1 MIIVHMVE
9 KNFIHR
15 LQQRENRAYVELY
28 DYYFARLHRLAANY
42 VFDVETAKD
51 IVQSVFV
58 SLYERIDT
66 LGEDMNLGAYLSV
79 TVRNNCLNY
88 LRDRRVEDKH
98 KTLYLQASEQA
109 DALDWLDDEE
119 VIANIKAVI
128 AMLPDK
134 YRKVCELR
142 FYGNLPYSEIAAQ
155 LKRWEKVL
163 LAAQKKM
170 EDQNMAKRMDYFVN
184 MLKRICRKLSLF
196 SVQEDTNL
204 ENHFLFIIL
213 VRLLKNLNK

>member
-1 MIIVHMVE
+1 MSMIIVHMME

-128 AMLPDK
+128 ATLPDK

-142 FYGNLPYSEIAAQ
+142 FYGNLPYTEIAAQ
-155 LKRWEKVL
+155 LGLTENAVKVQVHRAVQKIKEL
-163 LAAQKKM
+163 LVGA
-170 EDQNMAKRMDYFVN
+170 DG
-184 MLKRICRKLSLF
+184 RIIGL
-196 SVQEDTNL
+196 
-204 ENHFLFIIL
+204 L
-213 VRLLKNLNK
+213 VFYEVF

>member
-1 MIIVHMVE
+1 ME

-28 DYYFARLHRLAANY
+28 DYYFAGLHRLGANY
-42 VFDVETAKD
+42 VFDVETAKG

-128 AMLPDK
+128 ATLPDK

-142 FYGNLPYSEIAAQ
+142 FYGNLPYTEIAAQ
-155 LKRWEKVL
+155 LGLTENAVKVQVHRAVQKIKEL
-163 LAAQKKM
+163 LAGA
-170 EDQNMAKRMDYFVN
+170 DG
-184 MLKRICRKLSLF
+184 RIIGL
-196 SVQEDTNL
+196 
-204 ENHFLFIIL
+204 L
-213 VRLLKNLNK
+213 VFYEVF

>member
-1 MIIVHMVE
+1 ME

-51 IVQSVFV
+51 IVQSVFI

-109 DALDWLDDEE
+109 DALD
-119 VIANIKAVI
+119 
-128 AMLPDK
+128 
-134 YRKVCELR
+134 
-142 FYGNLPYSEIAAQ
+142 
-155 LKRWEKVL
+155 
-163 LAAQKKM
+163 
-170 EDQNMAKRMDYFVN
+170 
-184 MLKRICRKLSLF
+184 SLF
-196 SVQEDTNL
+196 GTS
-204 ENHFLFIIL
+204 IL
-213 VRLLKNLNK
+213 QRYLWATQAHCSWEEWFALWHSP